1 MERGNERKRIYVQ
14 WLMGCQEL
22 PGKVRRR
29 ILELY
34 PDPEELFQ
42 VPGERWEE
50 LLTKYQLG
58 VIRKRLKEMGNY
70 EKMQEEY
77 ERLRWKGIS
86 FVALGDEDYPARL
99 AEIPDPPLGLYYRGR
114 LPEEETMCVAVIG
127 SRDCSEYGSR
137 VARELGSYLG
147 EAGIPVI
154 SGMARG
160 IDGISQQ
167 AALEAGGDS
176 YGVLGCGV
184 DVCYPASNQRLY
196 DTLMER
202 GGILSAYPPGAPPLK
217 TNFPPR
223 NRIVSG
229 LALAIVVVE
238 AAVKSGTSITVSMAL
253 DQGRE
258 VYACPGRITDR
269 LSDGCNRMIKQGAAI
284 YLDPESFVEELAE
297 TYFLQRIS
305 PDVKKKGK
313 KPKAEPKLSEEL
325 LEVWRALD
333 LTPRSAEEIK
343 GRLSGGIDATSCSI
357 RLMELVLNGKAKQ
370 VSAGYFCRT

>member
-1 MERGNERKRIYVQ
+1 MEREKFRKSCYVQ
-14 WLMGCQEL
+14 WLMSCQEI
-22 PGKVRRR
+22 PGKVQRR
-29 ILELY
+29 IMELY
-34 PDPEELFQ
+34 PEPEELFE
-42 VPGERWEE
+42 VPKERWEE
-50 LLTKYQLG
+50 LLTEYQLG
-58 VIRKRLKEMGNY
+58 VITKRLRVTGSY
-70 EKMQEEY
+70 GKMQEEY
-77 ERLRWKGIS
+77 EKLRWNGIN
-86 FVALGDEDYPARL
+86 FVTFGEEEYPARL
-99 AEIPDPPLGLYYRGR
+99 AEIPDPPLGIYYRGR
-114 LPEEETMCVAVIG
+114 LPDEEAMPVAIIG

-137 VARELGSYLG
+137 VARELGNYLG

-167 AALEAGGDS
+167 AALEAGGES

-196 DTLMER
+196 ETLIES
-202 GGILSAYPPGAPPLK
+202 GGILSMYPPGTPPLK

-229 LALAIVVVE
+229 LALAVVVIE

-297 TYFLQRIS
+297 TYFMQRIS
-305 PDVKKKGK
+305 PIVKKKEK
-313 KPKAEPKLSEEL
+313 KRNSEPKLSEEL
-325 LEVWRALD
+325 LEVWRTLD
-333 LTPRSAEEIK
+333 LTPRSVEEIQ
-343 GRLSGGIDATSCSI
+343 GRLPSGIDAKSCSV

-370 VSAGYFCRT
+370 VSSGYFCRT